1 MASKLYMIRGLPEA
15 GKTTMGSTLSRH
27 NFSSDDFFTGEVGN
41 YNKDMSMTSQS
52 RTWCLGE
59 VTRHLMDQDEDVV
72 VTGTFCSRFGYR
84 HYIKLTEA
92 LGSPVIIIDL
102 YDSGLSDEELAARKP
117 GRATQE
123 HIRNM
128 RAIYER

>member
-1 MASKLYMIRGLPEA
+1 MQAILEL
-15 GKTTMGSTLSRH
+15 T
-27 NFSSDDFFTGEVGN
+27 
-41 YNKDMSMTSQS
+41 
-52 RTWCLGE
+52 
-59 VTRHLMDQDEDVV
+59 
-72 VTGTFCSRFGYR
+72 
-84 HYIKLTEA
+84 YIKLTEA
-92 LGSPVIIIDL
+92 LGIPVIIIDL